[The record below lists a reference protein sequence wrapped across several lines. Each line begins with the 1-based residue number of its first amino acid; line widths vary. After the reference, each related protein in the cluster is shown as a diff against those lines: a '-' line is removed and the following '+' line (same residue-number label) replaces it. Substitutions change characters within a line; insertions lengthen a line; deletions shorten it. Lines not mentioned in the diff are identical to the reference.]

1 MTEPVPNQD
10 QLTEVNTIFDTIYEQ
25 RARMTTMLQQ
35 QLAQMPV
42 SDQDSPKMAEAKAS
56 LITALNTLWSAQ
68 EKNAL
73 AKAKLKLNNK
83 ETESNINVKDSI
95 IELLSRIAPNQN
107 RLRESQPIADNHEE
121 LQKLSERHQFTFTED
136 ELDSEG
142 ERELEE

>member
-107 RLRESQPIADNHEE
+107 RLRESQPIVDNHEE

>member
-1 MTEPVPNQD
+1 MSEPAPNQD

-25 RARMTTMLQQ
+25 RARMTAMLQQ
-35 QLAQMPV
+35 QLSQMPV

-83 ETESNINVKDSI
+83 ETESNINIKDSI
-95 IELLSRIAPNQN
+95 IELLNRIAPNQV
-107 RLRESQPIADNHEE
+107 RSRESQPIADNHEE
-121 LQKLSERHQFTFTED
+121 LQKLSERHQFTFTDD